1 MKSKTTAAVK
11 KAHQKWVSDRD
22 KLIAQIIELEPRFD
36 AAKLEDMAKDSGLS
50 AMYQLRDDLNKVAN
64 LLANHGK

>member
-36 AAKLEDMAKDSGLS
+36 AVKLEDMAKDSGLS